1 MNFQGTQIFIHNNV
15 YSTNSAYAITTIHI
29 DALFIPVVS
38 HSCGYLSRLFLY
50 IQRQYDSMVITK
62 FTGLNLH
69 TIVQKYLAKQNG
81 VIAWGPYQVFRW
93 SFWMIR
99 NIMPFSHRN
108 SFIYFFLIW
117 LPFISFSCL
126 IAVASLAS
134 LPLSDLRRNVF
145 SFSLFSV
152 MLAVCLSC
160 TAFLMLRYVPSVDFL
175 SGSLVKNSHANA
187 V

>member
-81 VIAWGPYQVFRW
+81 VIAWGPHQVFRW
-93 SFWMIR
+93 SFWMIC

-126 IAVASLAS
+126 INVARTCNTTFNKSSESEHLF
-134 LPLSDLRRNVF
+134 LVSDLRGKVF
-145 SFSLFSV
+145 HFPTWV
-152 MLAVCLSC
+152 
-160 TAFLMLRYVPSVDFL
+160 
-175 SGSLVKNSHANA
+175 
-187 V
+187 